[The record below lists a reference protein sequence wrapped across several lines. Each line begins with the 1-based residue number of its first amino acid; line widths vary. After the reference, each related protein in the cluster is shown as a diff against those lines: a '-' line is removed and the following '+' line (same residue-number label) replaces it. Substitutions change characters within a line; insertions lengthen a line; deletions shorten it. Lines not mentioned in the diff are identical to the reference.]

1 MSAPASPS
9 DLAARIADAHARRAP
24 LRIRGAGTWLDA
36 GRPCAGDPLDIG
48 ALAGIVEYTPGD
60 LTITA
65 RAGTSLRELDR
76 VTAAE
81 GQWLGLDPAGAPEGT
96 IGATVATASDGP
108 LAIAFGRVRDLVLGL
123 ECITGTGEVTRVGG
137 RVVKN
142 VAGFDLVRL
151 HTGAWGTLGVIS
163 EVTLR
168 LRARPEVDRAFVVTG
183 DERASLESRLAP
195 LTDLPLAPLALEL
208 LDPALSA
215 ALGLARGTCLL
226 VRLGGNAER
235 VDAQQRALG
244 ALGDVR
250 EVDTAV
256 FMRLAADEPSDAL
269 VARVSHERTRVA
281 ETFRHVL
288 EFCGTH
294 AQWEPLVRASLSR
307 GLVRVVLPIS
317 STRDDVAAAN
327 VDWPSFVR
335 TIAPPGAHVSWE
347 RLPAEAWP
355 HVPCAVADTIST
367 GLRDAL
373 DPARVLNAGLLGE
386 PARRADAVPR
396 ADARRVLA

>member
-1 MSAPASPS
+1 MPTPASSS
-9 DLAARIADAHARRAP
+9 DLAARIADARARRAP

-36 GRPCAGDPLDIG
+36 GRPCTGESLD
-48 ALAGIVEYTPGD
+48 LSTHAGIVEYTPGD

-65 RAGTSLRELDR
+65 RAGTTLAALEQ
-76 VTAAE
+76 VTAQH
-81 GQWLGLDPAGAPEGT
+81 GQWLGLDPAGSPEGT

-108 LAIAFGRVRDLVLGL
+108 LAVAFGRVRDLVLGL
-123 ECITGTGEVTRVGG
+123 ECITGTGEITRVGG

-151 HTGAWGTLGVIS
+151 HTGAWGTLGVLS

-168 LRARPEVDRAFVVTG
+168 LRARPEVDRAFVITG

-195 LTDLPLAPLALEL
+195 LTDLPIAPLALEL
-208 LDPALSA
+208 LDPALA
-215 ALGLARGTCLL
+215 ASLGLERTTCLL
-226 VRLGGNAER
+226 VRLGGNADR
-235 VDAQQRALG
+235 VNAQERALA

-250 EVDTAV
+250 PVDTAL
-256 FMRLAADEPSDAL
+256 FARLAAEEPAQAL

-294 AQWEPLVRASLSR
+294 AQWEPLVRASLLR
-307 GLVRVVLPIS
+307 GLVRVVLPVEP
-317 STRDDVAAAN
+317 TRGDSAQLPM
-327 VDWPSFVR
+327 DWPSFVR

-355 HVPCAVADTIST
+355 FVPTAVGDSISV
-367 GLRDAL
+367 GLRRAL
-373 DPARVLNAGLLGE
+373 DPAHILNRGLLGE
-386 PARRADAVPR
+386 P
-396 ADARRVLA
+396 L